1 MPSKPRPVKIATVYD
16 PAEAEVLRG
25 LLEAQGIRVLVSK
38 EAAGQVYGVFA
49 GTMGEIELY
58 VAAEDEA
65 AAQAVVGEFLK
76 S

>member
-1 MPSKPRPVKIATVYD
+1 MPTKPRLVKIATVYD

-38 EAAGQVYGVFA
+38 EAAAQVYGVFA
-49 GTMGEIELY
+49 GSMSEIELY

-65 AAQAVVGEFLK
+65 AAKTAVAEFLK
-76 S
+76 K